1 MATAHKKHLELTR
14 GEFEVMQ
21 HLWRLGHAFLGE
33 VVESFGQPRPA
44 YTTISTVIRTL
55 EAKGFVRHRRYGNSH
70 RYTPTLSRKEYAE
83 RQVLRLLELFFH
95 GSAGELVRFMASEEV
110 LSEKQRAAL
119 LEAARELIWTE

>member
-1 MATAHKKHLELTR
+1 MPTAQKNHLELTR

-55 EAKGFVRHRRYGNSH
+55 ETKGFVRHRRYGNSH
-70 RYTPTLSRKEYAE
+70 RYTPTLSRKEYAGQ
-83 RQVLRLLELFFH
+83 QVERLLEQFFH
-95 GSAGELVRFMASEEV
+95 GSPGELVRFMARAET
-110 LSEKQRAAL
+110 LSDGQRADL
-119 LEAARELIWTE
+119 LEAARELIRTE

>member
-1 MATAHKKHLELTR
+1 MPTAQKNHLELTR

-83 RQVLRLLELFFH
+83 QQVKRLLEQFFH
-95 GSAGELVRFMASEEV
+95 GSPGELVRFMAGAET
-110 LSEKQRAAL
+110 LSDGQRADL
-119 LEAARELIWTE
+119 LEAARKLIRTE

>member
-1 MATAHKKHLELTR
+1 MPTAQKNHLELTR

-70 RYTPTLSRKEYAE
+70 RYTPTLSRKEYAGQ
-83 RQVLRLLELFFH
+83 QVERLLEEFFH
-95 GSAGELVRFMASEEV
+95 GSPGELVRFMDAAEI
-110 LSEKQRAAL
+110 LSDGQRADL
-119 LEAARELIWTE
+119 LEAARELIRTK